1 MNKKAFIVD
10 DDPNIVELFR
20 HILEKE
26 NLEVFTAL
34 DGDEALEKISVAKP
48 NIIILDLMLPK
59 QGGFEVLK
67 SLQQDEK
74 TKNIPVIIITG
85 KFTDG
90 TTYDFVKSQP
100 NVKDFFSKPIN
111 PSVFAVSVKKI
122 LGGYDV

>member
-10 DDPNIVELFR
+10 DDPNILELFR

-34 DGDEALEKISVAKP
+34 DGNDAIKKIPEAKP
-48 NIIILDLMLPK
+48 DIIILDLMLPK

-67 SLQQDEK
+67 SLQQNEN
-74 TKNIPVIIITG
+74 TETIPVIIVTG
-85 KFTDG
+85 KFRDG

-111 PSVFAVSVKKI
+111 PSVFALSVKKI

>member
-10 DDPNIVELFR
+10 DDPSIVELFR

-34 DGDEALEKISVAKP
+34 DGEKALKEIPKVEP

-67 SLQQDEK
+67 SLQQNES
-74 TKNIPVIIITG
+74 TENIPVIIITG

-122 LGGYDV
+122 LVGEND